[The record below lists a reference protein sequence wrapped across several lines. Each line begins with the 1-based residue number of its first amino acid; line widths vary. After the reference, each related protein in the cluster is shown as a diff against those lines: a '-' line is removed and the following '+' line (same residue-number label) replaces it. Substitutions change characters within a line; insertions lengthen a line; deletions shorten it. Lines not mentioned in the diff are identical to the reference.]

1 MANPFTKGFKYLMA
15 LFGAKIDEYADPK
28 VQIQQAV
35 EEAQRTHQALVQQ
48 AAAVIGNQRQLEMK
62 LSRTM
67 GEVEKLQG
75 SARQALVLADQ
86 ARAQGDPKKAGDYE
100 NTAQVFATQL
110 VAAEQSMEDMK
121 TLHDQALG
129 AAGQARRAVENNA
142 MILQQKLAE
151 RTKLLSQLE
160 QARMQETIARSLE
173 SMSSLAAPGNTPS
186 LDDVRERIE
195 RRYANAMGRAELA
208 GNSVEGRMLEVQKS
222 TLDMAGASRLDQI
235 RQSMAIE
242 SGQHQQQPAVG
253 PGQAGAVQHSGNGS
267 GDASIARL
275 DQIRASMQKPQSP
288 PAGNAS

>member
-1 MANPFTKGFKYLMA
+1 MANPFAKGFKYLMA

-67 GEVEKLQG
+67 GEV
-75 SARQALVLADQ
+75 DQ
-86 ARAQGDPKKAGDYE
+86 ARAQGNTTKAGEYE

-129 AAGQARRAVENNA
+129 AAAQARRAVENNS
-142 MILQQKLAE
+142 MVLQQKLAE

-235 RQSMAIE
+235 RQSMNQVDAAP
-242 SGQHQQQPAVG
+242 QQPAVG
-253 PGQAGAVQHSGNGS
+253 PGQAGGHAAGNGT
-267 GDASIARL
+267 GDAASAARL
-275 DQIRASMQKPQSP
+275 AEIRASLQKP
-288 PAGNAS
+288 AGSN

>member
-1 MANPFTKGFKYLMA
+1 
-15 LFGAKIDEYADPK
+15 
-28 VQIQQAV
+28 
-35 EEAQRTHQALVQQ
+35 
-48 AAAVIGNQRQLEMK
+48 
-62 LSRTM
+62 
-67 GEVEKLQG
+67 
-75 SARQALVLADQ
+75 VLADQ
-86 ARAQGDPKKAGDYE
+86 ARAQGDPKKAADYE

-160 QARMQETIARSLE
+160 QAAHAGDHRPIA
-173 SMSSLAAPGNTPS
+173 GV
-186 LDDVRERIE
+186 D
-195 RRYANAMGRAELA
+195 ELA
-208 GNSVEGRMLEVQKS
+208 GRAGQHPVARRRARADRAALRQRDGPRGTRRQLGRGPDARGAEVHARHGRREPPRP
-222 TLDMAGASRLDQI
+222 DP
-235 RQSMAIE
+235 QSMAIE

-253 PGQAGAVQHSGNGS
+253 PGQAGAVQHTGNGS
-267 GDASIARL
+267 GDASVARL

>member
-1 MANPFTKGFKYLMA
+1 
-15 LFGAKIDEYADPK
+15 
-28 VQIQQAV
+28 
-35 EEAQRTHQALVQQ
+35 
-48 AAAVIGNQRQLEMK
+48 
-62 LSRTM
+62 
-67 GEVEKLQG
+67 
-75 SARQALVLADQ
+75 
-86 ARAQGDPKKAGDYE
+86 
-100 NTAQVFATQL
+100 
-110 VAAEQSMEDMK
+110 MK

-242 SGQHQQQPAVG
+242 SGQQQPAVG
-253 PGQAGAVQHSGNGS
+253 PGQSGAVQHSGTGS
-267 GDASIARL
+267 GDASVARL

>member
-1 MANPFTKGFKYLMA
+1 MANPFGKGFKYLMA

-86 ARAQGDPKKAGDYE
+86 ARAQGNATKAAEYE

-110 VAAEQSMEDMK
+110 VASEQSMEDMK

-129 AAGQARRAVENNA
+129 AAAQARRAVENNS
-142 MILQQKLAE
+142 MVLQQKLAE

-235 RQSMAIE
+235 RQSMSVE
-242 SGQHQQQPAVG
+242 GGPQQPAVG
-253 PGQAGAVQHSGNGS
+253 PGQSGGHAGNGA
-267 GDASIARL
+267 GTADAASAARL
-275 DQIRASMQKPQSP
+275 EQLRASLQKP
-288 PAGNAS
+288 AGSA